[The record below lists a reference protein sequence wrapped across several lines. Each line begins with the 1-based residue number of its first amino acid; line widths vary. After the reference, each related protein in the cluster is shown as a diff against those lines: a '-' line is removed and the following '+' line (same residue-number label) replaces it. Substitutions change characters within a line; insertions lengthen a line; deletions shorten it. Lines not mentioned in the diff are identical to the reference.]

1 MYNYIKGVIEDK
13 QDNLVIIDNNGIGYE
28 IHTSNN
34 ALEKLPNIG
43 DVAKVL
49 TYQVVKEDEIS
60 LYGFYSKEEK
70 NIAKA
75 KANNMPNDN
84 ISRSIKKASG
94 EGSSGTYE
102 SISYEGYGIG
112 GSAVIVDCLTDNKN
126 RTAGDIRHIFDK
138 ANGSLGSTGCV
149 SYLFDRQGIIIIE
162 QNDTLTEDQLFEWAL
177 EAEADDVINE
187 DGVFQVITNPS
198 KFTQVRDAL
207 EEKGLS
213 FLSANVELVPQS
225 YIDLDDEKY
234 EKFKKM
240 IDNLEDNDDVQ
251 NVYHNVN
258 MKEEDD
264 EE

>member
-1 MYNYIKGVIEDK
+1 MSGHSKWHNIQATKGKADALRGKVFTKIGKEIAVAVKMGGADP
-13 QDNLVIIDNNGIGYE
+13 NN
-28 IHTSNN
+28 NPQLR
-34 ALEKLPNIG
+34 A
-43 DVAKVL
+43 V
-49 TYQVVKEDEIS
+49 
-60 LYGFYSKEEK
+60 
-70 NIAKA
+70 IAKA

-162 QNDTLTEDQLFEWAL
+162 QNDSLTEDQLFEWAL

-213 FLSANVELVPQS
+213 FLSANVELVPQN

>member
-1 MYNYIKGVIEDK
+1 MSGHSKWHNIQATKGKADALRGKVFTKIGKEIAVAVKMGGADP
-13 QDNLVIIDNNGIGYE
+13 NN
-28 IHTSNN
+28 NPQLR
-34 ALEKLPNIG
+34 A
-43 DVAKVL
+43 V
-49 TYQVVKEDEIS
+49 
-60 LYGFYSKEEK
+60 
-70 NIAKA
+70 IAKA

-84 ISRSIKKASG
+84 INRSIKKASG
-94 EGSSGTYE
+94 EGTSGTYE
-102 SISYEGYGIG
+102 AISYEGYGIG

-126 RTAGDIRHIFDK
+126 RTAGDVRHIFDK

-149 SYLFDRQGIIIIE
+149 SYLFDRQGIIVIA

-177 EAEADDVINE
+177 EAEADDVIND

-225 YIDLDDEKY
+225 YIDLDDDKY

-258 MKEEDD
+258 LKEDD
-264 EE
+264 ED